1 MILESRRQ
9 SIAQYMRWTARVIGL
24 LLAGGFLITL
34 IVEGVDAGSE
44 AIEIAGILLT
54 VLTAVALAGS
64 IFSWWWQWLAG
75 ILLVL
80 VAAGLGAHIAVY
92 AGHNHFLAWVTMGL
106 PYLAAG
112 GLFLA
117 SWWLTRVEIKGG

>member
-1 MILESRRQ
+1 MRR
-9 SIAQYMRWTARVIGL
+9 TARVIGL

-34 IVEGVDAGSE
+34 IIEGVAEGSE
-44 AIEIAGILLT
+44 AIELGGILLT
-54 VLTAVALAGS
+54 VLTAVALASS
-64 IFSWWWQWLAG
+64 ILSWWWEWLAG
-75 ILLVL
+75 ILLVM

-92 AGHNHFLAWVTMGL
+92 AGRNHFFAWLTMGL

-117 SWWLTRVEIKGG
+117 SWRLVRKTA